1 MHRFI
6 AFCFCFLGLLIKT
19 GAQPAGYQAVMDE
32 SLFRKKFAETSAG
45 LRSIQADFTQVK
57 NLVILSEKIT
67 SKGQFRF
74 MKQNKVRMEYHSPY
88 RYLMVINGEKMM
100 VRDDIK
106 TTTLSSRNNKMLEY
120 VNRIIIDCVQGTAI
134 DSRDFKNLI
143 FENSGN
149 FLIEMVPVRKEMRDY
164 FSAISLYIDKRDYS
178 VSRMDLTEP
187 GGDNT
192 VFTFINRNF
201 NEAIPDSLF
210 RVD

>member
-1 MHRFI
+1 M
-6 AFCFCFLGLLIKT
+6 LICS
-19 GAQPAGYQAVMDE
+19 GAQPAGFHPVKDE
-32 SLFRKKFAETSAG
+32 SLFRKKFSETSAG

-67 SKGQFRF
+67 SKGRFWF
-74 MKQNKVRMEYHSPY
+74 MKQNKVRMEYSSPY
-88 RYLMVINGEKMM
+88 KYLMVIHGEKMM
-100 VRDDIK
+100 VKDDVK

-134 DSRDFKNLI
+134 DSRDFKNRI
-143 FENSGN
+143 FENNGN
-149 FLIEMVPVRKEMRDY
+149 FLIEMAPVKKEMRDY
-164 FSAISLYIDKRDYS
+164 FSAISLYIDKGDYS
-178 VSRMDLTEP
+178 VSRMDMTEP

-192 VFTFINRNF
+192 IFTFINRKF